1 MVTLQRE
8 NEMAWTFSS
17 LRKKIKQLENRLRI
31 HKVGGSAIDD
41 NSDAN
46 KLRVS

>member
-8 NEMAWTFSS
+8 SEMAWTFSS

-31 HKVGGSAIDD
+31 HKVGGGGIDD
-41 NSDAN
+41 QHDGAKSRAT
-46 KLRVS
+46 

>member
-8 NEMAWTFSS
+8 SEVAWTLTS

-31 HKVGGSAIDD
+31 HKVTADKD
-41 NSDAN
+41 TA
-46 KLRVS
+46 